1 MELDLDVSA
10 SRLLATRVHV
20 QKGQTVVKVAL
31 EQGLVLMHPYI
42 VGELACGNLERRVEV
57 LDLLGGLPPAVVADH
72 DEVLELV
79 TRKRLHGRGVG
90 WIDVHL
96 LASAMLSSVR
106 LWTKDRR
113 LADVAVRLGISGSGL
128 G

>member
-1 MELDLDVSA
+1 MIVDTSVWVDHFRRGNRTLDGL
-10 SRLLATRVHV
+10 
-20 QKGQTVVKVAL
+20 L

-57 LDLLGGLPPAVVADH
+57 LDLLGGLTPAVVADH

-113 LADVAVRLGISGSGL
+113 LADIAVRLGISGSAL